1 MNRLSISPTAASLL
15 RALTRRAE
23 VSRDRILLIDARS
36 TDWHSLTF
44 AGERHDLQLR
54 VVGPGAQQ
62 VVGRISAGLAEAEF
76 DIAGAIVA
84 DIAVKR
90 ADHANDGSVTLA
102 IEALTVVAD

>member
-15 RALTRRAE
+15 RVLTQRAE
-23 VSRDRILLIDARS
+23 VSRDRILLIDATS

-44 AGERHDLQLR
+44 AGERHEFQLR
-54 VVGPGAQQ
+54 VIGPGARQA
-62 VVGRISAGLAEAEF
+62 VERISAGLAEAEF
-76 DIAGAIVA
+76 DIARAIVA